1 MRQAGV
7 LAGAGLYALD
17 HHIERLAADHH
28 NARLFA
34 RSISAHPAVTV
45 SPHEPETNIVIFDV
59 ALERG
64 SAHDVSAMLLERG
77 VRIGVLSDLR
87 LRALTHLDV
96 GPDQISEAA
105 AILSTVLDELC

>member
-7 LAGAGLYALD
+7 LAGAGLHALD

-34 RSISAHPAVTV
+34 RSISAHPAVTL
-45 SPHEPETNIVIFDV
+45 SPREPETNIVILDV

-64 SAHDVSAMLLERG
+64 SAHDVSATLLERG
-77 VRIGVLSDLR
+77 VRMGVLSDFR

-96 GPDQISEAA
+96 GPDQIEEAA
-105 AILSTVLDELC
+105 AALSAVLDGFC